1 MTTTSPS
8 TQTAAALEAP
18 PRRMRTRSR
27 SEWKGLAFVA
37 PFLVVF
43 LLVFI
48 APVAYS
54 IYLSLFREQLI
65 GGNAFVGLENYLAL
79 FGDPQFWEG
88 FGRVVLFLLIQ
99 VPIMLGLAL
108 VAALAIDSARLHASG
123 FFRIV
128 IFLPYAV
135 PAVVAVL
142 MWGFIYGDNFGL
154 AANINDWLGSEV
166 ITPFARNWIL
176 ASIGNIVTWEF
187 VGYNMLIF
195 YSALRVIPTDLYEA
209 AELDGAGPMR
219 VITGIKLPAAARRD
233 RHRHDLLDHRQ
244 LPALQRAQHP
254 AHARAE
260 HHHHLLHA
268 EHVRL
273 QPVVR
278 RPAVQL
284 LGHGRDRHGRDHR
297 GDRLRR
303 AAPRLAEGRTMSAT
317 VAPEVR
323 PVDEQRADAASAGR
337 GPRRGPRRTT
347 RRCARA
353 SRWRSRCSWAIFVLY
368 SLVPLAWLVI
378 NATKTQSGLF
388 SSFGLW
394 FDDDFVLFQNIW
406 ETLTYRD
413 GIFLR
418 WFGNTL
424 LYVVLG
430 AGGATLLATLAGLRA
445 REVPVRR
452 APRGLRRRARRDR
465 GAGHGARGADV
476 PACSASSASR
486 TRRGRSS
493 SRR

>member
-1 MTTTSPS
+1 MQSDWNYRNDNDVPFDADGGGPRGP
-8 TQTAAALEAP
+8 AAAHANAEPQRVEGSRVVLCFAPAAVIAP
-18 PRRMRTRSR
+18 PTPRRTRVRGR

-54 IYLSLFREQLI
+54 VYLSLFREQLI
-65 GGNAFVGLENYLAL
+65 GGNAFVGVENYLEL
-79 FGDPQFWEG
+79 FVDPQFWEG
-88 FGRVVLFLLIQ
+88 FGRVALFLLIQ

-142 MWGFIYGDNFGL
+142 MWGFIYGDDFGL

-219 VITGIKLPAAARRD
+219 VITGIKLPALRGAIVIATIFSIIGSF
-233 RHRHDLLDHRQ
+233 Q
-244 LPALQRAQHP
+244 LFNEPNILRTLAPNIITTYFTPNMYAYNLSFAGQQYNA
-254 AHARAE
+254 
-260 HHHHLLHA
+260 
-268 EHVRL
+268 
-273 QPVVR
+273 
-278 RPAVQL
+278 

-323 PVDEQRADAASAGR
+323 PVDEQRADAASA
-337 GPRRGPRRTT
+337 RRGSRRRRAGTT

-353 SRWRSRCSWAIFVLY
+353 SRWRSRC
-368 SLVPLAWLVI
+368 
-378 NATKTQSGLF
+378 
-388 SSFGLW
+388 
-394 FDDDFVLFQNIW
+394 
-406 ETLTYRD
+406 
-413 GIFLR
+413 
-418 WFGNTL
+418 
-424 LYVVLG
+424 
-430 AGGATLLATLAGLRA
+430 
-445 REVPVRR
+445 
-452 APRGLRRRARRDR
+452 
-465 GAGHGARGADV
+465 
-476 PACSASSASR
+476 
-486 TRRGRSS
+486 
-493 SRR
+493 